1 MGEPEK
7 ISIIGNMTRFM
18 KLICFTVL
26 LCGLSRSSSL
36 SNDFDTA
43 VKKGDVE
50 MVRLLLAE
58 TESKKLMEYFME
70 GNKGGHTCLMLAT
83 LSKNVEIFKLILDK
97 IYEDDQE
104 NLIKFIMKEDN

>member
-50 MVRLLLAE
+50 MVKPLLDETESKKLILNEIVNLLSLSNDFDTAVKKGEVEMVRLLLAE
-58 TESKKLMEYFME
+58 TESK
-70 GNKGGHTCLMLAT
+70 
-83 LSKNVEIFKLILDK
+83 
-97 IYEDDQE
+97 
-104 NLIKFIMKEDN
+104 